1 MSSNQA
7 SALGAKSTRRIV
19 LAVMF
24 IAFLVLLTWALYT
37 FLTSKYPG
45 ANDFYLRWRGA
56 YAFWVEHRSPYDK
69 AVSAQVELDLYG
81 HPASTDPADD
91 QYPGDFL
98 YPFFTAILLA
108 PIASVPY
115 AVAEAIW
122 LALTAAAV
130 VVAFLLSAD
139 LFDWRLPP
147 WLLMLGIVWVITFY
161 PAARGI
167 FLGQPGTIVACLE
180 IVILW
185 ALAKEH
191 DIGAGT
197 ALAVSLIKPQLGLLL
212 IPFLMLWAL
221 RFRRWRFIASF
232 AIVAG
237 LLVGASFLL
246 YPPWLGEMLKQ
257 VNEYNGYTK
266 IGSPIWVITNYSLP
280 FLGHPAELAITA
292 VLLLIMLWAWM
303 RVIWQRESALFMW
316 TAALTLTVTH
326 LISVRTATPHFVVF
340 ILPIVFYFRLLYRV
354 PRYGRW
360 LVAGTMLM
368 MNVALWW
375 LFLTTLTGHFEHAV
389 NYLPL
394 PWGVLLL
401 LLTTQNLWRQALK
414 VPQPGVIPIPG

>member
-147 WLLMLGIVWVITFY
+147 WLLMLGIVWVIT
-161 PAARGI
+161 
-167 FLGQPGTIVACLE
+167 
-180 IVILW
+180 
-185 ALAKEH
+185 
-191 DIGAGT
+191 
-197 ALAVSLIKPQLGLLL
+197 
-212 IPFLMLWAL
+212 
-221 RFRRWRFIASF
+221 
-232 AIVAG
+232 
-237 LLVGASFLL
+237 
-246 YPPWLGEMLKQ
+246 
-257 VNEYNGYTK
+257 
-266 IGSPIWVITNYSLP
+266 NYSLP